1 MEKWLVLLLLTA
13 GLLSPVFAQ
22 TGPVKKAESYTYHL
36 TAGFHLDSEDLE
48 AVCST
53 EFGTG
58 ASLADWAE
66 LKTWI
71 ASLPD
76 GMAGFYAETGMP
88 VGGICYLKRDG
99 VRYWSTGRHYF
110 IQQFNDGAPG
120 GFAVH
125 DSYMSLYLGSW
136 GGMNIQ
142 VLAKVP
148 AGEVPV
154 RLSSFTGVRAGDK
167 IHLTWRTESE
177 TGNLGFFIL
186 RSENGSQPREVGF
199 IQGAGT
205 TTEPGEYTF
214 TDPAKGPGRL
224 IYQLIQADQNGRRTL
239 AGTVQIDLEL
249 PEIPVLEAG
258 YPNPFNPEITLPVRL
273 PGPYRVTLT
282 AWNLLGMNCGQVFSG
297 DLPAGTHRLTWNPGL
312 ASGLYLIRMD
322 AVNRETGKVITAGPV
337 RAILIR

>member
-13 GLLSPVFAQ
+13 GLLSPVFAR

-36 TAGFHLDSEDLE
+36 TAGSHLDSEDLE
-48 AVCST
+48 AVCIA

-58 ASLADWAE
+58 ASLADWTE

-71 ASLPD
+71 EALPD

-99 VRYWSTGRHYF
+99 LRYWSTGRHYF

-125 DSYMSLYLGSW
+125 DSYLSLYLGSW
-136 GGMNIQ
+136 GGLNIR

-154 RLSSFTGVRAGDK
+154 RLSFFSGVRAGETV
-167 IHLTWRTESE
+167 HLTWRTESE

-186 RSENGSQPREVGF
+186 RSENGGEAREAGF
-199 IQGAGT
+199 VPGAGT
-205 TTEPGEYTF
+205 TTVPGEYRF
-214 TDPAKGPGRL
+214 TDPEKCSGRMMYYL
-224 IYQLIQADQNGRRTL
+224 VQTDQDGRRTL
-239 AGTVQIDLEL
+239 AGTVRIEPEL
-249 PEIPVLEAG
+249 PGLPVLEAG
-258 YPNPFNPEITLPVRL
+258 YPNPFNPEITFPVRL
-273 PGPYRVTLT
+273 PGSYRVTLT
-282 AWNLLGMNCGQVFSG
+282 AWNLLGLNCGQIFCG
-297 DLPAGTHRLTWNPGL
+297 DLPAGIHRLVWQPGL
-312 ASGLYLIRMD
+312 ASGLYLIRME
-322 AVNRETGKVITAGPV
+322 AISRETGQVVSGGPV
-337 RAILIR
+337 RAVLIR